1 MYCSV
6 VLSDHLVY
14 SEAVGR
20 RVGGDDVEQVGEPP
34 LGEQVQQSLGDG
46 THVVIPQWAPLR
58 GHGGHTGGDGVGDDE
73 EELDGAHEGG
83 GGEDTSLLGSQ
94 AVNDLNTTHSPQL
107 VFTTSAASGPGGRRP
122 YRCALLEQ
130 TGTNKHTNIF
140 CSFLYC
146 YRRLP

>member
-1 MYCSV
+1 MAASLLQLGQLVAEV
-6 VLSDHLVY
+6 VA
-14 SEAVGR
+14 E
-20 RVGGDDVEQVGEPP
+20 VGEGVHRP
-34 LGEQVQQSLGDG
+34 D
-46 THVVIPQWAPLR
+46 
-58 GHGGHTGGDGVGDDE
+58 GHGGHTGGDGEGDNE
-73 EELDGAHEGG
+73 G

-94 AVNDLNTTHSPQL
+94 ADNDLNTTRCPQL

-146 YRRLP
+146 YRRRP